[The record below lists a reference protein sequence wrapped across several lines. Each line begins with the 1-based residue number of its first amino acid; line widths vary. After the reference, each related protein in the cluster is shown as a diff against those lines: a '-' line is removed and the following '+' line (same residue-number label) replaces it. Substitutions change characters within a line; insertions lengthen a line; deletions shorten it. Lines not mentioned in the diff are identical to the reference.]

1 MEQQKGVTRRRRF
14 GRPIWTSEIASNT
27 TNPTFLL
34 PPGYFSARRPDRP
47 WQLLKPKGAT
57 SSDDHH
63 GRGMRDAGSCAGC
76 GIGHGVTPVSP
87 HAETRPRKKSGSKL
101 LEKSDRASPFNN
113 VDV

>member
-1 MEQQKGVTRRRRF
+1 MEQQKGVTHRRRF

-34 PPGYFSARRPDRP
+34 PSGYFSARRPDRP

-57 SSDDHH
+57 SSDDHPIM
-63 GRGMRDAGSCAGC
+63 GAACGMRVLVRVAAWRDPSFPARGDA
-76 GIGHGVTPVSP
+76 PK
-87 HAETRPRKKSGSKL
+87 EEKRL
-101 LEKSDRASPFNN
+101 EWLEKSDRASPFNN